1 MKKRDFVLFCFL
13 AAMLLTVCGCGAS
26 DNDTAS
32 EPETVKEKVYY
43 AAFEVPKGWK
53 EKMVDPYPSE
63 AKFYQ
68 YDGEGSYKVSFVK
81 TDSIDT
87 LEKECE
93 ELLFAPVS
101 DLEKTEGIQVERKDA
116 EMGGQPAK
124 QIVVTFKA
132 DGDLRKKDHKW
143 IITGMETRIGAY
155 FVQGTGINS
164 EKRQAAYDE
173 VLDSFTITDKM
184 DEEVYA
190 QNTGQAG
197 ELLFPL
203 SGWVT
208 RTETYLGMVSY
219 STEEDTIRLI
229 PLKEDE
235 TADEAINRAYR
246 ENDFYEAERAWAKEV
261 KNKTIDKG
269 KVVRMK
275 TSAGGESNRTSITGA
290 YILNIAQNQEGKDVC
305 VVLSSYEKQKKF
317 PYPEMLRS
325 FQSAELAMERVN
337 TLWENRTKY
346 AGDNSKARTLSDG
359 AGFGDFGTYTIKLVT
374 EKEPYGMILQYEK
387 PLSVKTEE
395 QREQQREQLT
405 RQAGI
410 VLGLVENLEFVE
422 IQSNGEKLRVT
433 EDDANC
439 LRNRNI
445 KKLGQEKA
453 QLTDYVL
460 EGMWNGSAL

>member
-1 MKKRDFVLFCFL
+1 M
-13 AAMLLTVCGCGAS
+13 
-26 DNDTAS
+26 
-32 EPETVKEKVYY
+32 
-43 AAFEVPKGWK
+43 
-53 EKMVDPYPSE
+53 
-63 AKFYQ
+63 
-68 YDGEGSYKVSFVK
+68 
-81 TDSIDT
+81 
-87 LEKECE
+87 
-93 ELLFAPVS
+93 
-101 DLEKTEGIQVERKDA
+101 
-116 EMGGQPAK
+116 
-124 QIVVTFKA
+124 
-132 DGDLRKKDHKW
+132 
-143 IITGMETRIGAY
+143 
-155 FVQGTGINS
+155 
-164 EKRQAAYDE
+164 
-173 VLDSFTITDKM
+173 LDSFTITDKM

-337 TLWENRTKY
+337 TLWEKRTKY

-395 QREQQREQLT
+395 QREQLT

>member
-1 MKKRDFVLFCFL
+1 M
-13 AAMLLTVCGCGAS
+13 
-26 DNDTAS
+26 
-32 EPETVKEKVYY
+32 
-43 AAFEVPKGWK
+43 
-53 EKMVDPYPSE
+53 
-63 AKFYQ
+63 
-68 YDGEGSYKVSFVK
+68 
-81 TDSIDT
+81 
-87 LEKECE
+87 
-93 ELLFAPVS
+93 
-101 DLEKTEGIQVERKDA
+101 
-116 EMGGQPAK
+116 
-124 QIVVTFKA
+124 
-132 DGDLRKKDHKW
+132 
-143 IITGMETRIGAY
+143 
-155 FVQGTGINS
+155 
-164 EKRQAAYDE
+164 
-173 VLDSFTITDKM
+173 LDSFTITDKM

-203 SGWVT
+203 SGWVI